1 MELQAKSLEG
11 VECTTNTG
19 EGRRGGREGSVR
31 TGNGNG
37 QLCINLVRS
46 GICCEAG
53 ILNGSSRFLK
63 EGAMVRSLSKAITG
77 SYILGVIGKECWCPG

>member
-63 EGAMVRSLSKAITG
+63 EGLARDGIGVGWG
-77 SYILGVIGKECWCPG
+77 SGGHGERLPAV